1 MNLNQIRLVYLKE
14 MTDIIRDKRTVRMMI
29 LVPVVFYPIMSF
41 GISGLAMNMARREHG
56 QAAPVL
62 VVGGT
67 EAVREVL
74 AGSERKIRLVA
85 QDEFVAGVRAL
96 DPVEFKAAA
105 TSLEAWSRDPHAGL
119 SDSARTA
126 FYYAAIKGKVA
137 NCVLEV
143 PASFHAEAPADSQ
156 KFTIY
161 YDEQEFRSDAAQS
174 KVLAALRS
182 YRDSLSVKL
191 LTASGLPEAGARR
204 VLTPF
209 AIESND
215 VAPAEK
221 KTGFFLALML
231 PYLIVL
237 TILLGAMYPA
247 IDLTAGEK
255 ERGTLETILASAAGR
270 TEVTLGKF
278 LCVFTAAMVT
288 VILGAISMTVTS
300 SFGLMQIGG
309 EEAQA
314 AAGSFQFSVNPL
326 SLFVVVLLMIPTA
339 VLFSAGLLAV
349 AIMARTY
356 KEAQSYIS
364 PLMFLVILPS
374 MISFMPGVELN
385 AGLAWVPV
393 SNIALGVRAAL
404 LTAKGEAFP
413 WGLLGIVFVA
423 TTVYAGF
430 ALFLVRQMFN
440 KESVLFRT

>member
-1 MNLNQIRLVYLKE
+1 MNLDQIRLVYLKE

-29 LVPVVFYPIMSF
+29 LMPVVFYPIMSF
-41 GISGLAMNMARREHG
+41 GVTGLMSSMARKQHE
-56 QAAPVL
+56 QAAPIL
-62 VVGGT
+62 VVGGP
-67 EAVREVL
+67 EKVRQL
-74 AGSERKIRLVA
+74 LLTSERRMRLVSGE
-85 QDEFVAGVRAL
+85 EFESGVRAL
-96 DPVEFKAAA
+96 DPVEFRSAALYVDEWNA
-105 TSLEAWSRDPHAGL
+105 NPHSGL
-119 SDSARTA
+119 PDSARAA

-137 NCVLEV
+137 DCVLEIPEGFQADD
-143 PASFHAEAPADSQ
+143 PAGSPTMQ
-156 KFTIY
+156 IY

-182 YRDSLSVKL
+182 YRDSLSVQL
-191 LTASGLPEAGARR
+191 LTRSGLSDSGARR
-204 VLTPF
+204 VLSPF
-209 AIESND
+209 SIESTD

-221 KTGFFLALML
+221 KTGFLLALML

-237 TILLGAMYPA
+237 TIMLGAMYPA

-270 TEVTLGKF
+270 TEVTMGKF

-288 VILGAISMTVTS
+288 VILGAVSMTVTS
-300 SFGLMQIGG
+300 SFGMMQVGDG
-309 EEAQA
+309 AQA
-314 AAGSFQFSVNPL
+314 AASGGFQFSVNPI
-326 SLFVVVLLMIPTA
+326 SLFVVVLLMVPTA
-339 VLFSAGLLAV
+339 VLFSAGLLAI

-374 MISFMPGVELN
+374 MISFMPGIELN

-393 SNIALGVRAAL
+393 SNIALGVRTAL

-413 WGLLGIVFVA
+413 WGLLGLVFVA
-423 TTVYAGF
+423 TGVYAAF